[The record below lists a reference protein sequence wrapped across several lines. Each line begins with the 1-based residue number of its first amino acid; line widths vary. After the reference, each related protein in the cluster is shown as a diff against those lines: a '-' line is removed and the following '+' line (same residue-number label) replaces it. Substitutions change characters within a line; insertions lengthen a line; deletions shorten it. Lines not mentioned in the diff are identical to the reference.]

1 MKAIRLERPRRLEYI
16 DLDEPQAPGPGQAL
30 VQTHRMGI
38 CGTDYSG
45 YLGKMPFFRYP
56 RVPGH
61 ELGVTVLEI
70 GPDVTSVQPGDRC
83 SVEPY
88 MNCGTC
94 YACRRGNPNCCET
107 LEVIGVMIDG
117 GLCERFV
124 VRADKL
130 HVSRKLSFEQ
140 LALVE
145 TLGIGCHATDRGAP
159 AQRSHVLIIG
169 AGPIGL
175 ATLEFTRL
183 TGAEITVM
191 DRVASRLE
199 FCRHRYGIEHTIV
212 FENADSVLEEM
223 RSVTGGDMYSVV
235 TDATGSPASMSAA
248 LRYVAHTGTLVYVGI
263 TTDNVVFPHPS
274 LHRPEM
280 TIKGSRNALPRDFGR
295 IIGLIEDGTIDTGPW
310 ITHRTPFDEVV
321 ADFESYTHPESG
333 VIKAIVE
340 VSDQA

>member
-1 MKAIRLERPRRLEYI
+1 MRAIRLEKPRHFEYI
-16 DLDEPQAPGPGQAL
+16 EIDPPPSPGPGQAL
-30 VQTHRMGI
+30 VRTHRMGI

-61 ELGVTVLEI
+61 ELGVTVLEA
-70 GPDVTSVQPGDRC
+70 GADVRNVAAGDRC

-88 MNCGTC
+88 MNCRTC
-94 YACRRGNPNCCET
+94 FACRNGSPNCCES
-107 LEVIGVMIDG
+107 LNVIGVMVDG
-117 GLCERFV
+117 GLCERFL

-145 TLGIGCHATDRGAP
+145 TLGIGCHATDRGEP
-159 AQRSHVLIIG
+159 AEESHVLIIG

-183 TGAEITVM
+183 TGARITVM
-191 DRVASRLE
+191 DRVESRLE
-199 FCRHRYGIEHTIV
+199 FCRRQYGVEDTVV
-212 FENADSVLEEM
+212 FESPEGAEEQM
-223 RSVTGGDMYSVV
+223 RAITGGDLYSVV
-235 TDATGSPASMSAA
+235 TDATGSPGSMSSA

-263 TTDNVVFPHPS
+263 TTDTIAFPHPA

-295 IIGLIEDGTIDTGPW
+295 IIGLIEDGTIDTDPW

-321 ADFESYTHPESG
+321 ANFEGYTRPETG
-333 VIKAIVE
+333 VIKAMVE
-340 VSDQA
+340 VA